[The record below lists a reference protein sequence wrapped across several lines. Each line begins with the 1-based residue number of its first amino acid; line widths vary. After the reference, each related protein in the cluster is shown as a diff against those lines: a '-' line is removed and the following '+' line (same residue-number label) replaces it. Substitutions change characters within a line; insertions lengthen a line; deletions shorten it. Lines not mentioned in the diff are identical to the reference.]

1 MDIWVICCGVKPQ
14 QSLQDII
21 ELRARNWLPR
31 KDITSCE
38 NLKVAD
44 DKTEDQIDEFCTRF
58 FRVRDLRESQAGFSK
73 FHITC
78 QPHIIDKLVSR
89 AIGSNSFIWLKCSPA
104 LVNVFS

>member
-58 FRVRDLRESQAGFSK
+58 FRVRDLRESQAFQNS
-73 FHITC
+73 TL
-78 QPHIIDKLVSR
+78 LVNPTLLTNWYR
-89 AIGSNSFIWLKCSPA
+89 ERLVQIPLFGSNVVLRW
-104 LVNVFS
+104 